1 VLEQGLGG
9 VFWGTWVGYNE
20 VNNVTVGELA
30 AAARTCLAVA
40 KVFIHASCVI
50 FIQLLRLNEL
60 ENGLFKHCS

>member
-50 FIQLLRLNEL
+50 VIVKVE
-60 ENGLFKHCS
+60 